1 MDKEYIIKLSDG
13 TLVPVSE
20 EVYRAYKQ
28 SQWRESN
35 RRRAVK
41 EREHSLEQVGER
53 GVHITSHEK
62 LVEQIVE
69 DKLLLE
75 ILLKALE
82 TLTEDERFLIDEIY
96 FKEKTESDVSVVKG
110 ISQPAVHK
118 QKNKILKKLKKLI
131 K

>member
-1 MDKEYIIKLSDG
+1 MKKEYNIKLPDG
-13 TLVPVSE
+13 MLVQVTE

-35 RRRAVK
+35 RRRAGK
-41 EREHSLEQVGER
+41 ERERSLEQVEES
-53 GVHITSHEK
+53 VHITSQEK

-75 ILLKALE
+75 MLLKALE

-96 FKEKTESDVSVVKG
+96 FREKTERQ
-110 ISQPAVHK
+110 ISNERMVPQQTIHSRK
-118 QKNKILKKLKKLI
+118 KKIIEKLKKYL

>member
-1 MDKEYIIKLSDG
+1 MDKEYNIKLPDG

-20 EVYRAYKQ
+20 EVYRAYKRP
-28 SQWRESN
+28 QWREEKQKK
-35 RRRAVK
+35 AHCI
-41 EREHSLEQVGER
+41 REISLDESEN
-53 GVHITSHEK
+53 VHIPSNEK

-75 ILLKALE
+75 MLLKALE

-96 FKEKTESDVSVVKG
+96 FQEKSERDLARETNVSNVSINKKH
-110 ISQPAVHK
+110 HK
-118 QKNKILKKLKKLI
+118 IIKKLKKLI

>member
-1 MDKEYIIKLSDG
+1 MKKEYNIKLPDG

-75 ILLKALE
+75 MLLKALE
-82 TLTEDERFLIDEIY
+82 TLTEEERFLIDEIY
-96 FKEKTESDVSVVKG
+96 YQEKTERE
-110 ISQPAVHK
+110 ISKESRIAQQTINSRK
-118 QKNKILKKLKKLI
+118 KKII
-131 K
+131 EI

>member
-1 MDKEYIIKLSDG
+1 MKKEYNIKLPDG
-13 TLVPVSE
+13 AIVPVTE

-41 EREHSLEQVGER
+41 ERERSLEQVEE
-53 GVHITSHEK
+53 GVHIQSNEK

-75 ILLKALE
+75 MYSSK
-82 TLTEDERFLIDEIY
+82 
-96 FKEKTESDVSVVKG
+96 
-110 ISQPAVHK
+110 
-118 QKNKILKKLKKLI
+118 
-131 K
+131 

>member
-1 MDKEYIIKLSDG
+1 MKKDYNIKLTDG
-13 TLVPVSE
+13 TLVPVTE
-20 EVYRAYKQ
+20 EVYRVYKQ

-41 EREHSLEQVGER
+41 ERERSLEFIEEG

-75 ILLKALE
+75 MLLKALE

-96 FKEKTESDVSVVKG
+96 FQEKTEREVSAKLN
-110 ISQPAVHK
+110 IPKTNVHRLK
-118 QKNKILKKLKKLI
+118 EKILKKLKKKI